1 MRIIFA
7 AVLSITQRPK
17 IQKKAE
23 NNEFYNLKVNKAM
36 NIKEFRT
43 LTGQEVTENEFEGI
57 NKLYMA
63 TGNMDKQTFCGLWKK
78 NDLFRIA
85 LEVER
90 NLSAKVTFAEKVLA
104 NKEQELDDMADQ
116 QAAERET
123 MSHAADV
130 LLAVDEADD
139 NVDAYEAAIELVT
152 RREVVERKVRMG
164 LRLREEDKKYIL
176 NHLNK

>member
-43 LTGQEVTENEFEGI
+43 LTGQEVTENEFEDI

-104 NKEQELDDMADQ
+104 NKEQE
-116 QAAERET
+116 RED

-130 LLAVDEADD
+130 LLTVDEADD

>member
-43 LTGQEVTENEFEGI
+43 LTGQEVTENEFEDI

-104 NKEQELDDMADQ
+104 NKEQELDDMKDQ
-116 QAAERET
+116 QAAEREN

>member
-1 MRIIFA
+1 
-7 AVLSITQRPK
+7 
-17 IQKKAE
+17 
-23 NNEFYNLKVNKAM
+23 M

-43 LTGQEVTENEFEGI
+43 LTGQEVTESEFTDI
-57 NKLYMA
+57 TKLYMA

-78 NDLFRIA
+78 KDLFSIA

-104 NKEQELDDMADQ
+104 NKEQELDNMADQ
-116 QAAERET
+116 QAAEREN

-130 LLAVDEADD
+130 LLTVDEADD

-164 LRLREEDKKYIL
+164 LHLREEDKKYIL

>member
-1 MRIIFA
+1 MNIFIKLFGGIETFLYLCTRVKYNTA
-7 AVLSITQRPK
+7 AKDT
-17 IQKKAE
+17 KKAE

-43 LTGQEVTENEFEGI
+43 LTGQEVTESEFEDI

-90 NLSAKVTFAEKVLA
+90 NLSAKVTFAERCSPTKS
-104 NKEQELDDMADQ
+104 KSS
-116 QAAERET
+116 T
-123 MSHAADV
+123 
-130 LLAVDEADD
+130 
-139 NVDAYEAAIELVT
+139 T
-152 RREVVERKVRMG
+152 
-164 LRLREEDKKYIL
+164 
-176 NHLNK
+176 

>member
-1 MRIIFA
+1 
-7 AVLSITQRPK
+7 
-17 IQKKAE
+17 
-23 NNEFYNLKVNKAM
+23 M
-36 NIKEFRT
+36 NIKEFES
-43 LTGQEVTENEFEGI
+43 LTGLKVTAEEYADIE
-57 NKLYMA
+57 KVYMA

-78 NDLFRIA
+78 NDLFSIA
-85 LEVER
+85 LEMER
-90 NLSAKVTFAEKVLA
+90 HLSVKITFAEKVLA
-104 NKEQELDDMADQ
+104 NKEQKIEDMEDQ

-130 LLAVDEADD
+130 LLAVDEAYD

-152 RREVVERKVRMG
+152 RREVVERKIRME

>member
-1 MRIIFA
+1 
-7 AVLSITQRPK
+7 
-17 IQKKAE
+17 
-23 NNEFYNLKVNKAM
+23 
-36 NIKEFRT
+36 
-43 LTGQEVTENEFEGI
+43 
-57 NKLYMA
+57 MA

-90 NLSAKVTFAEKVLA
+90 NLSAKVTFGEKVLA
-104 NKEQELDDMADQ
+104 NKEQELDDMKDQ
-116 QAAERET
+116 QAAEREN

>member
-1 MRIIFA
+1 
-7 AVLSITQRPK
+7 
-17 IQKKAE
+17 
-23 NNEFYNLKVNKAM
+23 M
-36 NIKEFRT
+36 NIKEFET
-43 LTGQEVTENEFEGI
+43 LTGKKVTAEEYADIE
-57 NKLYMA
+57 KVYMA

-78 NDLFRIA
+78 NDLFSIA
-85 LEVER
+85 LEMER
-90 NLSAKVTFAEKVLA
+90 HLSVKITFAEKVLA
-104 NKEQELDDMADQ
+104 NKEQKIEDMEDQ

-130 LLAVDEADD
+130 LLAVDEAYD

-152 RREVVERKVRMG
+152 RREVVERKIRMG

>member
-1 MRIIFA
+1 M
-7 AVLSITQRPK
+7 LQ
-17 IQKKAE
+17 
-23 NNEFYNLKVNKAM
+23 
-36 NIKEFRT
+36 KEFEQ
-43 LTGQEVTENEFEGI
+43 LTGIKVSEEDFERINEMYIE
-57 NKLYMA
+57 A
-63 TGNMDKQTFCGLWKK
+63 GNMDKQTFCGLWKK

-104 NKEQELDDMADQ
+104 NKEQELDDMKDQ
-116 QAAERET
+116 QAAERED

>member
-1 MRIIFA
+1 
-7 AVLSITQRPK
+7 
-17 IQKKAE
+17 
-23 NNEFYNLKVNKAM
+23 M

-43 LTGQEVTENEFEGI
+43 LTGQEVTESEFTDI
-57 NKLYMA
+57 TKLYMA

-78 NDLFRIA
+78 KDLFSIA

-104 NKEQELDDMADQ
+104 NKEQELDNMADQ
-116 QAAERET
+116 QAAEREN

-130 LLAVDEADD
+130 LLTVDEADD

-152 RREVVERKVRMG
+152 RREVVERKVRMD